1 MPSLHV
7 FLLVP
12 QLVNDYP
19 EIKNTCELLERKR
32 ILKKKKK
39 RKYRSSNGEVG
50 ANQPTKQTK
59 KSITF
64 HILQISN
71 VGV

>member
-1 MPSLHV
+1 MASLHV

-32 ILKKKKK
+32 IFKKKKK
-39 RKYRSSNGEVG
+39 ENTEVVMVKLEQT
-50 ANQPTKQTK
+50 NQPTKQK
-59 KSITF
+59 N
-64 HILQISN
+64 Q
-71 VGV
+71 

>member
-32 ILKKKKK
+32 IFKKKKK
-39 RKYRSSNGEVG
+39 KENTEVVMVKLEQT
-50 ANQPTKQTK
+50 NQPTKQK
-59 KSITF
+59 N
-64 HILQISN
+64 Q
-71 VGV
+71 

>member
-1 MPSLHV
+1 MASLHV

-12 QLVNDYP
+12 QLVNDYA

-39 RKYRSSNGEVG
+39 ENTEVVMVKLEQT
-50 ANQPTKQTK
+50 NQPNKQK
-59 KSITF
+59 N
-64 HILQISN
+64 Q
-71 VGV
+71 